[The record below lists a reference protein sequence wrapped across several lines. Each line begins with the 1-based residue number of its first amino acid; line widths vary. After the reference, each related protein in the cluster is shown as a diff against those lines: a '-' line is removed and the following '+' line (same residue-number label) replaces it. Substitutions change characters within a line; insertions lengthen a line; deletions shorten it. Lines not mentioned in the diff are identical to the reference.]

1 MQASFMCERVCEPPG
16 PFDKDSTVAHYIHL
30 RLNPHQKVRF
40 NCSSLYSSTIESS
53 SKDPESSLPL
63 FDLRLC
69 ILVVA
74 FSQIINQFLTPS
86 REQHTLPLTTTTS
99 MPPGLLHSSP
109 PMQSN
114 AHLRR
119 PMHHRRLLSPVPHPS
134 ISVVYELHFGILM
147 VGAIIY
153 ILNSCLDA
161 AMASVLLQHS

>member
-1 MQASFMCERVCEPPG
+1 MTTMQASFMCERVCEPPG

-109 PMQSN
+109 QCRAMLIYADRCTIVASL
-114 AHLRR
+114 A
-119 PMHHRRLLSPVPHPS
+119 PS
-134 ISVVYELHFGILM
+134 RTLAFPWYTSSTLAF
-147 VGAIIY
+147 
-153 ILNSCLDA
+153 
-161 AMASVLLQHS
+161 